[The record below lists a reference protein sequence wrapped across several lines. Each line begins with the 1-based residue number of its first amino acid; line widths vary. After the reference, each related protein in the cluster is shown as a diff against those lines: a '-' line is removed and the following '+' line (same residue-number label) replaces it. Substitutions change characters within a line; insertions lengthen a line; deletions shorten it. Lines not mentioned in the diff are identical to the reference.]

1 VFLGNGDGTFNAVSS
16 SPSTGNYPLSL
27 VTADFNG
34 DGQPDLAVA
43 NAGDS
48 TITILLG
55 QGNGSFSA
63 SSINLSSGVSPL
75 AIAAADFNGDGYA
88 DLSTANELGNSASV
102 FVGQWQQTATATLN
116 QVDPVGAGNHMV
128 EASYPGDSNFASSAS
143 ATVTLAGVAAP
154 VVTVTPSSTSIT
166 TAQSLNVSITVSGS
180 PTPTGTVVLTGGG
193 YTSATTALA
202 SGSATFIVS
211 AGSLAIGS
219 DILTA
224 SYTPDSPSL
233 STYNSATGTGSA
245 VTVTQAK
252 TTPGISWATPAAV
265 TYGTSLSAT
274 QLNASSGGVA
284 GNFAYTPASG
294 TVLGVGKQTLSVTF
308 TPTDTADYNTATAT
322 VTLTV
327 NQATPT
333 ISWATP
339 AAITYGTALSAT
351 QLNANSGG
359 VAGNFAYTPASG
371 TVLGVGKQTLSVTFT
386 PTDTADYNTGTATVT
401 LTVNQAT
408 PTISWAT
415 PEGITFGTALS
426 SAQLDAIASV
436 SGTLTYNPAA
446 GTTPA
451 VGSDTLSVL
460 FTPSDTTDYTT
471 ATATVMLAVS
481 SPPNPLPSLNSMSPA
496 FSSAGG
502 SAFTLTLTGTGFVSG
517 STVYWGTT
525 ALSTQFTSSTQLTAQ
540 VTAAE
545 ISNAGMTAVSVQSPA
560 PGGGTSDALQFE
572 VDSAGGGSGIAPAF
586 TTMTASVTAG
596 VTASYPV
603 TLSSSATDVSVTC
616 LNLPAGATCSYSST
630 TGAVTIATSSTTPK
644 GTYQITVVFTGT
656 LPGSASAF
664 MVLPL
669 LLLPLLVMRRRLV
682 RRNIWFTASL
692 ALVILAGVAT
702 AVGCGGS
709 GSTPVS
715 PTNPTHQATSSGGV
729 TLTIQ

>member
-1 VFLGNGDGTFNAVSS
+1 
-16 SPSTGNYPLSL
+16 
-27 VTADFNG
+27 
-34 DGQPDLAVA
+34 
-43 NAGDS
+43 
-48 TITILLG
+48 
-55 QGNGSFSA
+55 
-63 SSINLSSGVSPL
+63 
-75 AIAAADFNGDGYA
+75 
-88 DLSTANELGNSASV
+88 
-102 FVGQWQQTATATLN
+102 
-116 QVDPVGAGNHMV
+116 MV
-128 EASYPGDSNFASSAS
+128 EASYPGDSNFASSTS
-143 ATVTLAGVAAP
+143 ATVTLAGVTAP

-193 YTSATTALA
+193 YTSATIALA
-202 SGSATFIVS
+202 NGSATFIVS

-294 TVLGVGKQTLSVTF
+294 TVLDAGKQTLSVTF
-308 TPTDTADYNTATAT
+308 TPTDTTDYNTATTT

-327 NQATPT
+327 NQETPT
-333 ISWATP
+333 ISWTTP
-339 AAITYGTALSAT
+339 AAVTYGTSLSAN
-351 QLNANSGG
+351 QLNASSGG

-386 PTDTADYNTGTATVT
+386 PTDTTDYNTATATVTLTVNQATQTIAWAAPAAVTYGTALSATQLNASSGGVAGNFAYTPASGTVLGAGKQTLSVTFTPTDTADYNTVTATVT

-415 PEGITFGTALS
+415 PAGITFGTELS
-426 SAQLDAIASV
+426 ATQLDAIASV

-481 SPPNPLPSLNSMSPA
+481 SPLNPLPSLNSMSPA

-560 PGGGTSDALQFE
+560 PGGGTSNALQFE

-644 GTYQITVVFTGT
+644 GTYQITVVFTGS
-656 LPGSASAF
+656 LPGSATAF
-664 MVLPL
+664 VVLPL

-682 RRNIWFTASL
+682 KRNIWFTASL